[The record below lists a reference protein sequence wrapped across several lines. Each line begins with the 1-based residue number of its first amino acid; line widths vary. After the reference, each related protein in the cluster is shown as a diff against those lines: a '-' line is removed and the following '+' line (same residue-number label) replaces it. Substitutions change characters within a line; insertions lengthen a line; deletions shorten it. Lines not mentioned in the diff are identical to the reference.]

1 MTVTE
6 KGQVTIP
13 LAIRAALGIH
23 PASEVEFVL
32 EGDHALLRKLARPDA
47 VAERL
52 ARYRGAAS
60 AGLSTEQI
68 LALTRS

>member
-1 MTVTE
+1 MHVTE

-13 LAIRAALGIH
+13 LPIRKALGIT
-23 PASEVEFVL
+23 PASEVEFCL
-32 EGDHALLRKLARPDA
+32 EGDKAILSKKRDVDA

-52 ARYRGAAS
+52 AAYRGAATGS
-60 AGLSTEQI
+60 LSTDEI

>member
-13 LAIRAALGIH
+13 LAVREALGIR
-23 PASEVEFVL
+23 PACHVEFQVV
-32 EGDHALLRKLARPDA
+32 GDHAILRKVAEQDE

-52 ARYRGAAS
+52 LRYRDS
-60 AGLSTEQI
+60 ADAGMSTEQI
-68 LALTRS
+68 LALTRR